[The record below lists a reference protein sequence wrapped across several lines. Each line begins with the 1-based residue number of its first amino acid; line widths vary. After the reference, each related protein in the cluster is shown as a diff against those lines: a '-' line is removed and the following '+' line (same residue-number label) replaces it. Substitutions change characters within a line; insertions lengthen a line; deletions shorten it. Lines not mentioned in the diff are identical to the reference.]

1 MTPTSLPSSDAPSR
15 RGIAVLG
22 AGIMGRRMLQAVLA
36 HPRWTLRA
44 VFDPSPASRAA
55 AQAALGPLPFV
66 DGLEAL
72 IAAPGV
78 EAVYVATPPA
88 AHRAGASAAL
98 AAGHAVLCEKPLAS
112 TVEDAQALADLAATP
127 GARFAVHFPFASGRA
142 ATRLVELSRGSL
154 GPLQDLEIRA
164 RFAAWPRPWQAGAA
178 DWLAGPGEGG
188 FTREVLSHFL
198 FLAHRLGGALQV
210 QAAEV
215 ARAPGAAEHALRARL
230 TAGTLAVTVDAAVA
244 GDIADDNLARLRGRD
259 GEATLSAWARLE
271 AGEER
276 IEREDSTPLTLS
288 RFADLLDTGTQGGLA
303 TAAEAL
309 DVVRCVEALLAT
321 PDGAAR

>member
-44 VFDPSPASRAA
+44 VFDPSPAAREA

-66 DGLEAL
+66 DGAQAL
-72 IAAPGV
+72 IEAPGV

-88 AHRAGASAAL
+88 AHRAGAAAAL

-112 TVEDAQALADLAATP
+112 TVEDAQALAELAAAP
-127 GARFAVHFPFASGRA
+127 GARFAVNFPFASGRA
-142 ATRLVELSRGSL
+142 ATRLVELSRGAL
-154 GPLQDLEIRA
+154 GPLQDLTLRA

-178 DWLAGPGEGG
+178 EWLAGPGEGG

-198 FLAHRLGGALQV
+198 FLAHRLGGELRV
-210 QAAEV
+210 LSAEV
-215 ARAPGAAEHALRARL
+215 DRAPGAAEHALRARL
-230 TAGTLAVTVDAAVA
+230 TAGTLPVSVDAAVA
-244 GDIADDNLARLRGRD
+244 GDISDDNLARLRGRD

-276 IEREDSTPLTLS
+276 IEREDPTPLTLT
-288 RFADLLDTGTQGGLA
+288 RFADLLDTGAQGGLA

-309 DVVRCVEALLAT
+309 AVVRCVEALLAT

>member
-1 MTPTSLPSSDAPSR
+1 MTSTSLPSSDAPSR

-36 HPRWTLRA
+36 HPRWTLQA
-44 VFDPSPASRAA
+44 VFDPSPASRDA

-66 DGLEAL
+66 DGVEAL
-72 IAAPGV
+72 MATPGV

-88 AHRAGASAAL
+88 AHRAGAAAAL

-112 TVEDAQALADLAATP
+112 TVEDAQALAELAAAP
-127 GARFAVHFPFASGRA
+127 GARFAVNFPFACGRA

-164 RFAAWPRPWQAGAA
+164 RFATWPRPWQAGAA
-178 DWLAGPGEGG
+178 VWLAGPGEGG

-198 FLAHRLGGALQV
+198 FLAHRLGGPLEV
-210 QAAEV
+210 LEAAV
-215 ARAPGAAEHALRARL
+215 ARAPGAAEHALQARL
-230 TAGTLAVTVDAAVA
+230 RAGELPVSVDAAVA
-244 GDIADDNLARLRGRD
+244 GEIADENMARLRGRD
-259 GEATLSAWARLE
+259 GSATLSAWARLE

-276 IEREDSTPLTLS
+276 IEREDPTPLTLS
-288 RFADLLDTGTQGGLA
+288 RFADLLATGDPGGLA

-309 DVVRCVEALLAT
+309 AVVRCVEALLAH
-321 PDGAAR
+321 PQEAAR